1 MKDKELQKVDSRRR
15 TLQYI
20 FIMLIFFLGLLITT
34 SVIYAVNSPPLDK
47 ETGNLIKSLAIM
59 GALFSTIWGVLKAGD
74 II

>member
-34 SVIYAVNSPPLDK
+34 SVIYAVNSSPLDK
-47 ETGNLIKSLAIM
+47 ETGNFIKSLAIL
-59 GALFSTIWGVLKAGD
+59 GASFSTILGVLKAGD

>member
-15 TLQYI
+15 TLQYT

-34 SVIYAVNSPPLDK
+34 SVIYAVNSSPLDK
-47 ETGNLIKSLAIM
+47 ETGSFIKSLAIL
-59 GALFSTIWGVLKAGD
+59 GASFSTIWGVLKVGD